1 MKKRFIALL
10 LCCVMI
16 FTLSPSLI
24 ASAAAD
30 DETVQQVEQT
40 SEAKDTDQQPEQQP
54 DQAQNEDKNETQAT
68 EEPKTEEPMPEEPK
82 IEEPKAEEPKA
93 EEPKAEDETTIPA
106 AEQSDAPVE
115 SEIITPTVNFTNV
128 APFLPPVS
136 GGVRMLRAPLA
147 ARAAA
152 NFAANDAA
160 NDTATD
166 NGMKISKTA
175 TANNDGSYTIT
186 LEAYAT
192 GEKVISEITK
202 DVPTDIIL
210 VLDQSGSM
218 AEDIG
223 TVTFSQYEDEY
234 NWYYGTTYHTR
245 NQDYYEYRHNGG
257 SGNLWHK
264 LADGSFVSVSV
275 TRQEKPS
282 YTAITNGKND
292 STSGKATSYW
302 KNRNNLYALV
312 DGEYLKV
319 TVERTRSNGTYT
331 YRLPDGTQIA
341 SQSGAN
347 QSPTFTGIEGN
358 VIYLASVNDAA
369 TTYTYTYTDSNN
381 NVQIIG
387 TSTGATTVFSPALYE
402 RVTSTSGGGT
412 RLDAL
417 KNAVNNFANAVH
429 TKSLGKDG
437 QVGGGDDIDHRIAL
451 VGFSSPDYN
460 NTELLTGSAINQGDW
475 KGTNI
480 STGGWDGYYYFPTGY
495 EMNGPQYGS
504 ISDAQ
509 YKAALLPMNTD
520 AGLSGVATG
529 VNALTAWGGTRTDNG
544 LAMANKIFEQNPIP
558 NGEKR
563 NRVVIVFTDGIP
575 GLSGYD
581 GSVASS
587 AITESNTAK
596 TTYGA
601 TVYTIGIFS
610 GADATSAGSTGNGS
624 SDADKGNYFLQRV
637 SSNKQYPQS
646 PSYYLS
652 AADSGSLN
660 NIFQQ
665 ISDQIETGGSSSTLT
680 SDAVVKDIISPQFT
694 LPKGATAS
702 DITLETYACT
712 GKDGENYT
720 WSKNTDA
727 MGARATITSTDS
739 THETTTRNQVSVT
752 DFDFAENYV
761 GTVTENGQT
770 TYRGNKLV
778 ITFKVKPRPG
788 FLGGNDVITNTSA
801 GVYENSSAENPV
813 MTFDQPQVDV
823 TIKEPDITLPDANVY
838 LGAYFSETV
847 NAEDL
852 KNGTKVK
859 FGDDIELNLTKP
871 NENWGLE
878 SWQTEYVTI
887 EVKVTD
893 KYGKEVTDFE
903 KLTEDTEYKVSVSIK
918 PKTPKAG
925 NSGYDESMAGTI
937 HVFKPELTFKDSTAY
952 YGESVPENNNY
963 SGNYVANSEKWKNGG
978 KYSTYDGVQM
988 IGAKPKL
995 DITYTPDEAKL
1006 DNGKY
1011 TKQDVPVS
1019 ATVKIGTENVNGHT
1033 TFVHQDCT
1041 GKTCALPEGYHF
1053 WIHIQTC
1060 TLSITKQGGASDEP
1074 YVFTVYRNGKEYSE
1088 VTVWG
1093 NGTETLVELPIGT
1106 YTISENAGWSWRY
1119 TANNGSSAELTA
1131 QNPTG
1136 SITCVNTKNN
1146 NQWLNG
1152 FSEVVRNIF
1161 GTNH

>member
-1 MKKRFIALL
+1 MKRRAFSLL
-10 LCCVMI
+10 LSL
-16 FTLSPSLI
+16 TLLLSL
-24 ASAAAD
+24 AL
-30 DETVQQVEQT
+30 
-40 SEAKDTDQQPEQQP
+40 P
-54 DQAQNEDKNETQAT
+54 AT
-68 EEPKTEEPMPEEPK
+68 T
-82 IEEPKAEEPKA
+82 AY
-93 EEPKAEDETTIPA
+93 AEDG
-106 AEQSDAPVE
+106 S
-115 SEIITPTVNFTNV
+115 SNK
-128 APFLPPVS
+128 
-136 GGVRMLRAPLA
+136 
-147 ARAAA
+147 
-152 NFAANDAA
+152 
-160 NDTATD
+160 
-166 NGMKISKTA
+166 GMEISKTA
-175 TANNDGSYTIT
+175 TANEDGSYTIT

-223 TVTFSQYEDEY
+223 TVSFQKYQNSSSIF
-234 NWYYGTTYHTR
+234 GTTYRTR
-245 NQDYYEYRHNGG
+245 NQDYYKYRHNGG
-257 SGNLWHK
+257 SSNLWHK
-264 LADGSFVSVSV
+264 LADGSYVSVSV

-282 YTAITNGKND
+282 YTKITKGKNN
-292 STSGKATSYW
+292 SSSGGATNYW
-302 KNRNNLYALV
+302 DNRNNLYALV
-312 DGEYLKV
+312 NGEHLKV
-319 TVERTRSNGTYT
+319 TVERNEWNGTYT
-331 YRLPDGTQIA
+331 YTLPDGTQIA
-341 SQSGAN
+341 SKDGYD

-358 VIYLASVNDAA
+358 VIYLAAVNDAE

-460 NTELLTGSAINQGDW
+460 NTELLSGSAINQGDR

-637 SSNKQYPQS
+637 SSNTQYPQS

-665 ISDQIETGGSSSTLT
+665 ISDQIETGGSSSKLT

-694 LPKGATAS
+694 LPEGATTS
-702 DITLETYACT
+702 SITLETYRCT
-712 GKDGENYT
+712 GKNGSDYT

-727 MGARATITSTDS
+727 MDATATISG
-739 THETTTRNQVSVT
+739 NQVNVT
-752 DFDFAENYV
+752 GFNFSENYV
-761 GTVTENGQT
+761 GTVTENGSIS
-770 TYRGNKLV
+770 YRGNKLV
-778 ITFKVKPRPG
+778 ISFKVEPKAG
-788 FLGGNDVITNTSA
+788 FLGGNEVYTNTSA
-801 GVYENSSAENPV
+801 GIYENGSAENPLL
-813 MTFDQPQVDV
+813 TFDRPTVNVPIKDV
-823 TIKEPDITLPDANVY
+823 TVT
-838 LGAYFSETV
+838 
-847 NAEDL
+847 AEDKNIYL
-852 KNGTKVK
+852 KGTVSADGLRDGAEVSVGTGAHSVK
-859 FGDDIELNLTKP
+859 LDLSRADD
-871 NENWGLE
+871 ENNPYGLE
-878 SWQTEYVTI
+878 PWQTEYVDI
-887 EVKVTD
+887 EVDVKGADGKPISGNLTGLTDDTTYTVT
-893 KYGKEVTDFE
+893 V
-903 KLTEDTEYKVSVSIK
+903 KVS
-918 PKTPKAG
+918 PKTNGSSA
-925 NSGYDESMAGTI
+925 SGTPATEKNGEDEGKI
-937 HVFKPELTFKDSTAY
+937 NVFKPELTFKDSTAY
-952 YGESVPENNNY
+952 YGDTAPTDFRGNLTNTEWEHGETKSTD
-963 SGNYVANSEKWKNGG
+963 SGV
-978 KYSTYDGVQM
+978 TM
-988 IGAKPKL
+988 IGTAPTL
-995 DITYTPDEAKL
+995 DLTYTPEA
-1006 DNGKY
+1006 GKIAGGIIN
-1011 TKQDVPVS
+1011 TKEDISVDVS
-1019 ATVKIGTENVNGHT
+1019 VKIGTDDVTDET
-1033 TFVHQDCT
+1033 SFVHTKCDETCT
-1041 GKTCALPEGYHF
+1041 DPANGKF
-1053 WIHIQTC
+1053 WIHVKTC
-1060 TLSITKQGGASDEP
+1060 TLSITKKGGANDES
-1074 YVFTVYRNGKEYSE
+1074 YVFDVLKNNVKYSE

-1093 NGTETLVELPIGT
+1093 NGTETLFELPVGD
-1106 YTISENAGWSWRY
+1106 YTIVENTGWSWRY
-1119 TANNGSSAELTA
+1119 TANNCDSAALTA
-1131 QNPTG
+1131 QYPTG
-1136 SITCVNTKNN
+1136 SITCTNRKTKD
-1146 NQWLNG
+1146 QWLNG
-1152 FSEVVRNIF
+1152 FSTVVHNIF
-1161 GTNH
+1161 STNH